1 MGEPLMA
8 RTRLGGRTPYALA
21 ARELLRDSLLDAVA
35 ELLHERPWDQ
45 ITMGMVA
52 ARAGVSRQTLYK
64 SFGSRADFAQAYVLR
79 EVDRFLAAVK
89 ETVEEHL
96 EDPPGA
102 LSAAFDLF
110 LKTAA
115 DDPFVRSILADDG
128 SEGLLPLVTTHGR
141 PMIERA
147 VHGLAEII
155 LAGWPIVDAGD
166 ANLLA
171 EMLVRQAI
179 SHAGL
184 PTSPTGMTAAS
195 LARLLGPFIDQILAG
210 AAERA
215 GAEPGLAEVAE
226 RAGAEPGLAE
236 VAKGSGDRGPR
247 AGRALKALS
256 P

>member
-1 MGEPLMA
+1 VTP

-21 ARELLRDSLLDAVA
+21 ARELLRDTLLDAVA
-35 ELLHERPWDQ
+35 ELLQERPWDE
-45 ITMGMVA
+45 ITMGAVA
-52 ARAGVSRQTLYK
+52 GRAGVSRQTLYK
-64 SFGSRADFAQAYVLR
+64 AFGSRADFAQAYVLR
-79 EVDRFLAAVK
+79 EVDRFLAAVS
-89 ETVEEHL
+89 ETVGEHL
-96 EDPPGA
+96 DDPPGA

-115 DDPFVRSILADDG
+115 EDPFVRSILADDG
-128 SEGLLPLVTTHGR
+128 SQGLLPLVTTHGR

-155 LAGWPIVDAGD
+155 LAGWPIVGAED

-184 PTSPTGMTAAS
+184 PMSPTGMTAAS
-195 LARLLGPFIDQILAG
+195 LARLLGPFIHQALAE

-215 GAEPGLAEVAE
+215 GGS
-226 RAGAEPGLAE
+226 RASA
-236 VAKGSGDRGPR
+236 R
-247 AGRALKALS
+247 LS
-256 P
+256 AVS